1 MRASM
6 DEVIR
11 VLESPRPPAEIW
23 QESYD
28 RDSKV
33 YGRLCNLSGAEP
45 QGADLS
51 DYSQDMLYLPLQP
64 DLFRH
69 LLPVCLRA
77 WRKDLF
83 DEDANYAGF
92 VEHFSTALATR
103 PILEEIL
110 TAGQYKSV
118 MEYMLNSVLDR
129 MDQEERLQFTGMGA
143 RPYRWFHAL
152 GSFAVTFPSLHRL
165 WESWWN
171 VSTTGHAL
179 AVLQYISCL
188 MYEDDRNPIFS
199 PWTPLGGGGPP
210 ALYETDGHIYDRG
223 WRPENISFLEGTLS
237 TVYSETKLHEAA
249 KVVKDQVSSNV
260 PAKMIAD
267 FDAQRQLLE
276 SRIEQLPI
284 LLSKPILEV
293 SGWLE

>member
-1 MRASM
+1 MRASI
-6 DEVIR
+6 DEVLR
-11 VLESPRPPAEIW
+11 VLKSPKAPAEIW

-45 QGADLS
+45 QAADLC
-51 DYSQDMLYLPLQP
+51 DYSHDMLYLPLQP

-69 LLPVCLRA
+69 LLPICLRA

-83 DEDANYAGF
+83 DEGSNYCGF

-103 PILEEIL
+103 LILEENL
-110 TAGQYKSV
+110 TADQYKSV

-129 MDQEERLQFTGMGA
+129 MDQEEGLQFAGMGA
-143 RPYRWFHAL
+143 RPYRWVHAL
-152 GSFAVTFPSLHRL
+152 GSFAVTFPFLHRL
-165 WESWWN
+165 WESWWSM
-171 VSTTGHAL
+171 STTGHAL

-199 PWTPLGGGGPP
+199 PWTPVAGGGPP

-223 WRPENISFLEGTLS
+223 WRPENISFLEDTLS
-237 TVYSETKLHEAA
+237 TVYLETKLTEAA
-249 KVVKDQVSSNV
+249 KVVRDQVSGDV
-260 PAKMIAD
+260 PAKMIAE
-267 FDAQRQLLE
+267 FGAQRVLLE